1 VRKGLLKRIAPKIKK
16 MITALPKGSIP
27 AFIVLLLCLSLFL
40 ISVISASLHFKRLE
54 SALEDVAK
62 TLEDVARESKDTK
75 AACEE
80 LSRRM
85 DENEAANQ
93 REFAAIRE
101 EINYLKSRIRG
112 LSSIKP
118 QPQPSAAPAPVGP
131 RKVTDLETSSLP
143 PAPVVG
149 RDESRTARDTFI
161 NATFA
166 KSGESFEKR
175 KYREAAEGYHA
186 ILRAD
191 DQNAK
196 AAVYAAI
203 SEYYMDPKQYGG
215 NEGIREMMTEYLDK
229 TGEDRIVLKTLAAM
243 SSDEGD
249 WGASARYL
257 GRMVEAG
264 FSDKEECVLA
274 ANAYLLAGDFES
286 SRRYFDAA
294 AASSPKD
301 AKIPY
306 NAGKAFERADRPE
319 EAAEYYKKALAV
331 DAGYVPAQEAL
342 ESQINIGGKNESTE

>member
-1 VRKGLLKRIAPKIKK
+1 MKRIAEKIKT
-16 MITALPKGSIP
+16 MISASPKGSIP

-40 ISVISASLHFKRLE
+40 VSGISASLHFRRLE
-54 SALEDVAK
+54 SALADAAE
-62 TLEDVARESKDTK
+62 TLEDVARESRDAK

-85 DENEAANQ
+85 EENEAANQ
-93 REFAAIRE
+93 REFAAIRA
-101 EINYLKSRIRG
+101 EIAYLKGRIRG

-118 QPQPSAAPAPVGP
+118 SAEVPTGP
-131 RKVTDLETSSLP
+131 RKVSELETSSLP

-149 RDESRTARDTFI
+149 RDESRTSRDTFI
-161 NATFA
+161 NATFV
-166 KSGESFEKR
+166 KSGNSFEKR

-191 DQNAK
+191 GQNAK

-215 NEGIREMMTEYLDK
+215 NEGIRTMMADYLEK
-229 TGEDRIVLKTLAAM
+229 SGEDRIVLKTLAAM

-249 WGASARYL
+249 WAASANYL

-331 DAGYVPAQEAL
+331 DPGYVPAQEAL